1 MSRQTPHPPLVA
13 ACAVELNGAANRIQ
27 LLPAGEFRASDGRP
41 FDAPFWRMTAE
52 LAAPLMAALN
62 NRPVRLMVD
71 YEHQTLNT
79 AQNGQPNPAS
89 GWISRLEWVEGKG
102 LFAEV
107 EWTAAAKKRIAE
119 GEYRY
124 ISPVFQYLPT
134 GEVTA
139 LLPPALTNTPAL
151 DNLDPVALAAASRL
165 FVTPTNPTNP
175 KEKTMNE
182 ALKQMLALLNLPET
196 ATEAEQLAA
205 VEQLKAASG
214 GKPLAELL
222 ADKAADKAADKKDG
236 DKGEGQADSAPPAA
250 PPADPGA
257 APNTAAASAQ
267 TVPLDVLKGLQQQV
281 AALSQQLAQ
290 QEADKTTALITAAL
304 SNGRLLPAQKAWAEN
319 LGKTH
324 PQALADFLATAQP
337 LAALSSMQ
345 SGGIPPAAGKAGLSA
360 EEAAVAA
367 ALNISPDDYAKAK
380 EASA

>member
-151 DNLDPVALAAASRL
+151 DNLDPVALAAASKL
-165 FVTPTNPTNP
+165 FVTPATNP

-205 VEQLKAASG
+205 LEQLKTASG

-236 DKGEGQADSAPPAA
+236 DKGEGQADPAPPAE
-250 PPADPGA
+250 PGA
-257 APNTAAASAQ
+257 AQTAAATQ
-267 TVPLDVLKGLQQQV
+267 EMVPMDALKGLQQQV

-290 QEADKTTALITAAL
+290 QQADKTTALITAAL
-304 SNGRLLPAQKAWAEN
+304 SDGRLLPAQKAWAEN

-337 LAALSSMQ
+337 LAALSAMQ
-345 SGGIPPAAGKAGLSA
+345 SGGIAPAAGKAGLSA

-367 ALNISPDDYAKAK
+367 ALNISPDDYAQAK
-380 EASA
+380 EATA

>member
-151 DNLDPVALAAASRL
+151 DNLDPVALAAASKL
-165 FVTPTNPTNP
+165 FVTPATNPP
-175 KEKTMNE
+175 KEDPMNE

-236 DKGEGQADSAPPAA
+236 DKGEGQADPAPPAE
-250 PPADPGA
+250 PGA
-257 APNTAAASAQ
+257 AQTAAASQ
-267 TVPLDVLKGLQQQV
+267 EMVPMDALKGLQQQV

-290 QEADKTTALITAAL
+290 QQADKTTALITAAL
-304 SNGRLLPAQKAWAEN
+304 SDGRLLPAQKAWAEN

-345 SGGIPPAAGKAGLSA
+345 SGSIPPAAGKAGLSA

>member
-27 LLPAGEFRASDGRP
+27 LFPAGEFRGNDGRP
-41 FDAPFWRMTAE
+41 ADAPCWRMTAE
-52 LAAPLMAALN
+52 LAAPIVAALN
-62 NRPVRLMVD
+62 NRAVRLMVD
-71 YEHQTLNT
+71 YEHQTLY
-79 AQNGQPNPAS
+79 AASNGQPNPAS
-89 GWISRLEWVEGKG
+89 GWLGKLEWVEGKG

-124 ISPVFQYLPT
+124 ISPMFHYLPSGDIT
-134 GEVTA
+134 T

-151 DNLDPVALAAASRL
+151 DELDPVALAAASKL
-165 FVTPTNPTNP
+165 FVTPATNPP
-175 KEKTMNE
+175 KEDPMNE

-205 VEQLKAASG
+205 VEQLKAATG

-236 DKGEGQADSAPPAA
+236 DKGEGQADPAPPAA
-250 PPADPGA
+250 PPADPGT

-304 SNGRLLPAQKAWAEN
+304 SDGRLLPAQKAWAEN

-345 SGGIPPAAGKAGLSA
+345 SGGIPTAAGKAGLSA

-380 EASA
+380 EANA